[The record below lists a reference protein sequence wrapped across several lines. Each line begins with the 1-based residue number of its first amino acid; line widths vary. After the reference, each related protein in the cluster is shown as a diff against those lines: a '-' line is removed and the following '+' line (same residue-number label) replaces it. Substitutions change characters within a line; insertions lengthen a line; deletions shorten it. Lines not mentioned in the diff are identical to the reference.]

1 VDSLH
6 GYVSEGWALFEF
18 TRINIEPTILRKKIE
33 DLREVTALSDC
44 GRATMLR
51 PGRNSSTGTGPI
63 DRRGST

>member
-1 VDSLH
+1 
-6 GYVSEGWALFEF
+6 
-18 TRINIEPTILRKKIE
+18 
-33 DLREVTALSDC
+33 VTALSDC